1 MHISESLD
9 LVTMSD
15 ESTKSVVLF
24 AKTSSSVFLYLSF
37 YLSLSHA
44 RTGVRADLMKR
55 KKTFDVRR
63 SIITRPPA
71 FFIHEHI
78 YIFIVNAT

>member
-63 SIITRPPA
+63 SLHAHPP
-71 FFIHEHI
+71 FLFMNI
-78 YIFIVNAT
+78 YIYS